1 MENLGSQLWVS
12 CFVCCLALVEARMAR
27 QTDTIGVLW
36 RCLDCDYSTRNRR
49 TLFEH
54 VESKHVYSAGYVCKH
69 CQKHCPSRNALRSH
83 VSRYHKDVT
92 FSQWVKIK
100 LYSLLSF
107 VIIYLLVSWTLSHFS
122 RLSFYTVQ
130 CTLLAVNKSVLW
142 IWEWF
147 GPDPAF

>member
-100 LYSLLSF
+100 LYSILSF
-107 VIIYLLVSWTLSHFS
+107 IIIYILVSWTLSHYFG
-122 RLSFYTVQ
+122 LSLYSVQ
-130 CTLLAVNKSVLW
+130 CTYTVGSQ
-142 IWEWF
+142 
-147 GPDPAF
+147 